1 MRKVQFAQDFGPV
14 AAGDAVAGGR
24 PFAHAVDCQKC
35 RLRKR
40 GRKKGRGRVRFV
52 VFRENNFAIAA
63 EFTPD
68 QLLHPDPFPDPERD
82 GHEKTFQA
90 ERRIREITVQNAVEL
105 EERLFVERHKVE
117 VADFEAAFSQA
128 VLDCILRETGVVF
141 LAREP
146 FLLGGGDDFSVA
158 HEAGCAVVIKS
169 R

>member
-1 MRKVQFAQDFGPV
+1 MRKVQFAQDLDPV
-14 AAGDAVAGGR
+14 APAEAVAGRR
-24 PFAHAVDCQKC
+24 PFADAVDCQKR

-40 GRKKGRGRVRFV
+40 GRKKRRGRVRFV

-63 EFTPD
+63 EFLPD
-68 QLLHPDPFPDPERD
+68 QLLHPDPFPNPERD

-105 EERLFVERHKVE
+105 EERLFVERHEVE
-117 VADFEAAFSQA
+117 VADFEAAFTQTVS
-128 VLDCILRETGVVF
+128 DCILRKTGVVL

-158 HEAGCAVVIKS
+158 HETRCAVVIKS